1 MDETKTTQGLN
12 RRSFLKISAIW
23 AGGAWIVG
31 FPTVNGRPTKVL
43 NDEQANIMDALADAI
58 IPPGE
63 FAGGKDAGVTL
74 FVDQQIGRYGY
85 LQRDR
90 EMVQTCLIAL
100 NRGSVDDFGEP
111 FIELSDVSKEEYLK
125 KMETG
130 GYNGVNAGSDWGAYT
145 PSNFFST
152 VRNYCM
158 MGFYGSPKH
167 GGNKDYVSY
176 RMLGLF

>member
-1 MDETKTTQGLN
+1 MKTTQGLN

-23 AGGAWIVG
+23 AGGAWVVG
-31 FPTVNGRPTKVL
+31 FPTVKGQSTKVL
-43 NDEQANIMDALADAI
+43 NEEQANIMNALADAI

-74 FVDQQIGRYGY
+74 FVDRQIGRYGY

-100 NRGSVDDFGEP
+100 NRGSVTDFGDI
-111 FIELSDVSKEEYLK
+111 FTELNDESKEQYLI
-125 KMETG
+125 KMEVG
-130 GYNGVNAGSDWGAYT
+130 EYNGIHAGNEWGDYT
-145 PSNFFST
+145 PSNFFNT

-158 MGFYGSPKH
+158 MGFYGSPEH

>member
-31 FPTVNGRPTKVL
+31 VPTVKGRPTNIL
-43 NDEQANIMDALADAI
+43 NEEQARIMDALADAI

-63 FAGGKDAGVTL
+63 YAGGKDAGLTR
-74 FVDQQIGRYGY
+74 FVDQQIGRHGY
-85 LQRDR
+85 LQNDR
-90 EMVQTCLIAL
+90 EMYQVCLMAL
-100 NRGSVDDFGEP
+100 NKSSIQDFGEL
-111 FIELSDVSKEEYLK
+111 FTKLDDKSKEQYLK
-125 KMETG
+125 KMESGEYNSRQTGSEWG
-130 GYNGVNAGSDWGAYT
+130 GYS
-145 PSNFFST
+145 PSGFFNT
-152 VRNYCM
+152 VRNHCM
-158 MGFYGSPKH
+158 MGFYGSPEH